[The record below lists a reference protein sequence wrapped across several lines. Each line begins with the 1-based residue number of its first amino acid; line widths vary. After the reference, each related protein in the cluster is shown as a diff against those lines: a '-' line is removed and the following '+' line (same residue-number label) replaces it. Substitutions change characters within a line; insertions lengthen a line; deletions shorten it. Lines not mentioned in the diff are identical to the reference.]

1 MKKFMLFIG
10 FVLTL
15 SVITVAQ
22 SARYTDAMKTNIVQL
37 ESAQDKGAYQ
47 SVANSFERIGN
58 AEKTEWLPFYYAAYA
73 LVMQSYAEQDISLL
87 DGILD
92 KADEM
97 VSKAASFKPDHSEIT
112 TIQAMIMQGR
122 MRVDMNRSM
131 TLGPKSSEMLQKAM
145 QQQPLGSPRVTMNL
159 AQNMYYTPEAFG
171 GSKARGLELMKK
183 ALAQYDT
190 FVPASPLEPNWGKEY
205 VASMVKTWESAK

>member
-1 MKKFMLFIG
+1 MKKIMLFIG
-10 FVLTL
+10 FAMALTVT
-15 SVITVAQ
+15 SVAQ
-22 SARYTDAMKTNIVQL
+22 SARYQDAMKTNLGQL
-37 ESAQDKGAYQ
+37 EKANDKVAYQ
-47 SVANSFERIGN
+47 NVANSFERIAN

-73 LVMQSYAEQDISLL
+73 TVMQSYSEQDISLL
-87 DGILD
+87 DAILD

-97 VSKAASFKPDHSEIT
+97 ISKAASFKPDHSEIT
-112 TIQAMIMQGR
+112 NIQAMIMQGR
-122 MRVDMNRSM
+122 MRVDMSRSM
-131 TLGPKSSEMLQKAM
+131 TLGPKSSELLQKAM

-171 GSKARGLELMKK
+171 GSKAKGLELMKK

-205 VASMVKTWESAK
+205 VASMVKTWEGSK

>member
-1 MKKFMLFIG
+1 MKKIMLFIG
-10 FVLTL
+10 FVSALTVT
-15 SVITVAQ
+15 SIAQ
-22 SARYTDAMKTNIVQL
+22 SARYQDAMKSNLAKL
-37 ESAQDKGAYQ
+37 ESTNNKDGYKEL
-47 SVANSFERIGN
+47 ANTFERMGN

-73 LVMQSYAEQDISLL
+73 TVMQSYAEQDVSLL

-97 VSKAASFKPDHSEIT
+97 ISKAASLKPDHAEISNV
-112 TIQAMIMQGR
+112 QAMIMQGR
-122 MRVDMNRSM
+122 MRVDMSRGM
-131 TLGPKSSEMLQKAM
+131 TLGPKSSELLQKAM

-171 GSKARGLELMKK
+171 GSKAKGLELMKK

-205 VASMVKTWESAK
+205 VASMVKTWEGSK